1 MTQLLHDLGQG
12 EFQKRLQLARLQYI
26 ERSDAAAHSV
36 AENYVG
42 LPAAPD
48 F

>member
-1 MTQLLHDLGQG
+1 MTQLLHDLGPDP
-12 EFQKRLQLARLQYI
+12 FQKGLQLARLEYLS
-26 ERSDAAAHSV
+26 RSQAAAGSL

-42 LPAAPD
+42 LPARED